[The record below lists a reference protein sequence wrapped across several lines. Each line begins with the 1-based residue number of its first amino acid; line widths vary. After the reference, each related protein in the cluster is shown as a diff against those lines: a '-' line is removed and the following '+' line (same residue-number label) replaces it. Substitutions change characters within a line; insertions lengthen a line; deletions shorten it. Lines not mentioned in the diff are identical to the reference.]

1 MSTCGYCV
9 YADPEVLRGG
19 TVELIRPLPEDP
31 QEYAVVRGTDGK
43 QYAVTMSCAANY
55 LGYVKEGDYA
65 YGNQEGAQIG
75 LTKLAEFLSSDPKK
89 VAADILSLAS
99 AKNEQVVRSLIKDYG
114 LDPNLLTLTGGG
126 GGASSVL
133 WPLAERMKVNG
144 QLAKNAP
151 IISTIGAALAMVRDV
166 VERTIINPTEDD
178 LLHIRAEA
186 EHRAIESGA
195 NPAIAMGT
203 TELVHKDLDQ
213 KDLSPEEL
221 KEVAMQALSVPAG
234 GEAEEIAKS
243 NIFHVYEAKTKKQ
256 GFFSFLKGKSSSLCV
271 IDHKGIVKLKLK
283 NAKVREEKA
292 GVLKENSFDVVRQ
305 YAVYDES
312 GERSPDV
319 FLLAKSKL
327 IDLKGI
333 GEIRQLAALVE
344 VEAKALPADEPIILI
359 IRAKS

>member
-1 MSTCGYCV
+1 
-9 YADPEVLRGG
+9 
-19 TVELIRPLPEDP
+19 
-31 QEYAVVRGTDGK
+31 
-43 QYAVTMSCAANY
+43 
-55 LGYVKEGDYA
+55 
-65 YGNQEGAQIG
+65 
-75 LTKLAEFLSSDPKK
+75 
-89 VAADILSLAS
+89 
-99 AKNEQVVRSLIKDYG
+99 
-114 LDPNLLTLTGGG
+114 
-126 GGASSVL
+126 
-133 WPLAERMKVNG
+133 MKVNG

-195 NPAIAMGT
+195 NPATVEVDVEIDASLNRVRAIAMGT
-203 TELVHKDLDQ
+203 TELVRKDLDQ

-243 NIFHVYEAKTKKQ
+243 SIFHVYEAKTKKQ